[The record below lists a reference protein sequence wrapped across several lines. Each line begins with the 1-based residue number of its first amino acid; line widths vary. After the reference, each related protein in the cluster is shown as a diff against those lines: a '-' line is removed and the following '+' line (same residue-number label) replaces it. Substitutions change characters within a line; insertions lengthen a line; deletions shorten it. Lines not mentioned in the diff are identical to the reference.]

1 VLRAVESVSGPS
13 ECGQSL
19 EATITPAVLPRLA
32 RLGDVIRRREDGAF
46 ELSDPVM
53 ALWLGWRAPGGA
65 AVPMGVLG
73 DEGERHVAPVPGGAG
88 LRVVYQ
94 SKASR
99 GPSISSPF
107 APA

>member
-1 VLRAVESVSGPS
+1 
-13 ECGQSL
+13 
-19 EATITPAVLPRLA
+19 
-32 RLGDVIRRREDGAF
+32 
-46 ELSDPVM
+46 M

-73 DEGERHVAPVPGGAG
+73 DEGERPVARSLAALGFAG
-88 LRVVYQ
+88 VYE